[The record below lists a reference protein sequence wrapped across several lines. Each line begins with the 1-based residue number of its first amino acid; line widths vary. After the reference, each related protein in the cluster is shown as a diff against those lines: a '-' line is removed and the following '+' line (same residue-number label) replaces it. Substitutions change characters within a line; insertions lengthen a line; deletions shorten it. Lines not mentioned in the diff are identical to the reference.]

1 MNDFDGFSQS
11 FIFSSVLARGSSFP
25 SKVATDT
32 HFQNSA
38 HQLEGEL
45 LAMLRDELVDQ

>member
-1 MNDFDGFSQS
+1 MNGFDGFSQG
-11 FIFSSVLARGSSFP
+11 FIFSSVLAGGSSFP

-38 HQLEGEL
+38 HELKGEL
-45 LAMLRDELVDQ
+45 LAMLRDKLIDQ